1 MSNMVILKKSS
12 VAGKIPIAS
21 DLQPAELAVNLVDQK
36 LYSKRTDGT
45 VVLVGV
51 GSTIINPTL
60 NRFSGTGSQ
69 TAFTLSAAPVSAAAL
84 IVNISGVVQTPT
96 VDYTVSGTTLTFST
110 APPAG
115 TNNITVQN
123 LGTAGTVNVPA
134 DGSVTAASMAPGAA
148 VGNIGFTPLSS
159 ASLKTVNSTSLIGTG
174 DIVIPAGATGPA
186 GPQGPKGDTGA
197 TGATGP
203 AGPQGIQGLTGATGP
218 QGPKGDTGA
227 TGATGPQ
234 GSTGPQ
240 GPKGDT
246 GSTGPQGPKGD
257 TGAQGP
263 QGIQGIQ
270 GPAGSTSYQAGS
282 FDSSVRCYSREW
294 IEMPNY
300 SGLYSPINGAHLYPN
315 NASYGSWRI
324 AGTRNGWH
332 GIYFDSGMTLM
343 MNDNAFGFYREGAGW
358 YAYFTN
364 GQYNGNA
371 ASSNYAS
378 SAGNADTLDGYHAS
392 SFLMDIANSLSTNGY
407 IKLSDGL
414 IIQWGFAGTSSSTSF
429 PIAFPSVCM
438 NMIFQP
444 VLETNLAPSYNQ
456 LYPTSVSRTG
466 FTRNVYGSSNAR
478 FIAFGY

>member
-1 MSNMVILKKSS
+1 MSNAVILKKSS

-21 DLQPAELAVNLVDQK
+21 DLQPAELAVNLADQK

-45 VVLVGV
+45 VVLVGI
-51 GSTIINPTL
+51 GSTIINPSL
-60 NRFSGTGSQ
+60 NMFSGTGSQ
-69 TAFTLSAAPVSAAAL
+69 TAFTLSAAPVSATAL

-96 VDYTVSGTTLTFST
+96 VDYTISGTTLTFTT

-134 DGSVTAASMAPGAA
+134 DGSVTAASMADGAA

-186 GPQGPKGDTGA
+186 GPQGP
-197 TGATGP
+197 
-203 AGPQGIQGLTGATGP
+203 QGIQGLTGETGAT
-218 QGPKGDTGA
+218 GPKGDTGA
-227 TGATGPQ
+227 
-234 GSTGPQ
+234 TGPQ

-246 GSTGPQGPKGD
+246 GSTGPQGP
-257 TGAQGP
+257 

-270 GPAGSTSYQAGS
+270 GPPGSTSYQAGS

-294 IEMPNY
+294 IEMPNH
-300 SGLYSPINGAHLYPN
+300 SGLYSPLNGAYLYPN
-315 NASYGSWRI
+315 NATYGSWRMG
-324 AGTRNGWH
+324 GTRNGWH

-343 MNDNAFGFYREGAGW
+343 MNDNSFGFYREGAGW

-392 SFLMDIANSLSTNGY
+392 SFATGYGAKAWVNFQGTGTVAIRASGNVSSITDNGTGIYTINLSTALPDTNYSFSICGTCGV
-407 IKLSDGL
+407 DAAMGTGGL
-414 IIQWGFAGTSSSTSF
+414 YNASAGSGGTGSAPTLMSTSSFRITVGGKYGVSYATDMYVCTV
-429 PIAFPSVCM
+429 SV
-438 NMIFQP
+438 F
-444 VLETNLAPSYNQ
+444 
-456 LYPTSVSRTG
+456 R
-466 FTRNVYGSSNAR
+466 
-478 FIAFGY
+478 

>member
-69 TAFTLSAAPVSAAAL
+69 TAFTLSAAPVSATAL

-96 VDYTVSGTTLTFST
+96 VDYTVSGTTLTFTT

-159 ASLKTVNSTSLIGTG
+159 ASLKTVNNTSLIGTG

-186 GPQGPKGDTGA
+186 GPQGPQGIQGLTGATGATGPKGDTGA

-203 AGPQGIQGLTGATGP
+203 AGPTGPIGP

-227 TGATGPQ
+227 TGPQGPTGATGPQ
-234 GSTGPQ
+234 GP
-240 GPKGDT
+240 T
-246 GSTGPQGPKGD
+246 GSTGP
-257 TGAQGP
+257 QGP

-343 MNDNAFGFYREGAGW
+343 MNDNSFGFYREGSGW

-364 GQYNGNA
+364 GHFHGYSDSAG
-371 ASSNYAS
+371 YAS

-392 SFLMDIANSLSTNGY
+392 SFLQDTSHSLASNGY
-407 IKLSDGL
+407 QKFSNGL
-414 IIQWGFAGTSSSTSF
+414 IIQWGSSIDPNYVTF
-429 PIAFPSVCM
+429 PIAFPNACLNVQLTRHYDDSVVRS
-438 NMIFQP
+438 N
-444 VLETNLAPSYNQ
+444 
-456 LYPTSVSRTG
+456 SVSYVSKTQFRALYGYGGDTG
-466 FTRNVYGSSNAR
+466 YWFA
-478 FIAFGY
+478 IGY